1 MQLRSW
7 QQACVYKALSLY
19 QSQSHFMCLAT
30 PGAGKT
36 VMAAELSARLIE
48 MGTIDFVLCFSPSSE
63 VNESIR
69 STFSRRLNKR
79 FDGLI
84 GAIGSV
90 YTYQSMPSLTA
101 EFWQIL
107 NSHNVLVIMDEVHH
121 LKGVELNDANA
132 WGEEVLLNIQNK
144 ARYTLALSGTPW
156 RSDSAPIVLSR
167 FTEPDNTVHCDFI
180 YGLKQAI
187 ADGVCR
193 QPHIT
198 LIDNEEIKLD
208 INEDSETFTSIAALL
223 EGSSYSYRSLLNN
236 QQITHYM
243 LKQGVSKLEDVRKS
257 TPLAGGLIVASSIKH
272 AKQLYQMLVT
282 DFKQTACIVT
292 SKLKHPSQTIKSFR
306 ESDIQW
312 IVSVGMISE
321 GTDIP
326 RLQVCCHLSSI
337 KTEMHYRQVLG
348 RILRVTSDKI
358 QQAWLFTLAETK
370 LTEFAYRIGQDLPEM
385 PVITNK
391 KARLPINLVLSNNSN
406 SNELSQ
412 DETNNLQISSLTL
425 LTKPSIQSHLS
436 DIEQE
441 NHYNL
446 ALLGGY
452 KEQIVRMFDAHLLS
466 S

>member
-1 MQLRSW
+1 MKLRSW

-69 STFSRRLNKR
+69 STFSRRLQKR

-84 GAIGSV
+84 GSIGSV
-90 YTYQSMPSLTA
+90 YTYQSMPSLTPD
-101 EFWQIL
+101 FWQL
-107 NSHNVLVIMDEVHH
+107 LHSHNVLVIMDEVHH
-121 LKGVELNDANA
+121 LKGAELNEANA

-208 INEDSETFTSIAALL
+208 INEESETFTSIAALL
-223 EGSSYSYRSLLNN
+223 EGSSYSYRALLNN
-236 QQITHYM
+236 QHITHYM
-243 LKQGVSKLEDVRKS
+243 LKQGVGKLKDIRK
-257 TPLAGGLIVASSIKH
+257 TIPLAGGLIVASSIKH
-272 AKQLYQMLVT
+272 AKQLYQTLID
-282 DFKQTACIVT
+282 DFQQTACIVT
-292 SKLKHPSQTIKSFR
+292 SKLKRPSHTIKAFR

-326 RLQVCCHLSSI
+326 RLQVCCHLSGI

-348 RILRVTSDKI
+348 RILRVTSAEV
-358 QQAWLFTLAETK
+358 QQAWLFTLAEAS

-385 PVITNK
+385 PVVINQK
-391 KARLPINLVLSNNSN
+391 EQQPINLALPNNS
-406 SNELSQ
+406 SSTEIDH
-412 DETNNLQISSLTL
+412 DESANLQISDLSLSS
-425 LTKPSIQSHLS
+425 KPSIQSHLS

-452 KEQIVRMFDAHLLS
+452 KEQIVRMFDAH
-466 S
+466 

>member
-1 MQLRSW
+1 MKLRSW
-7 QQACVYKALSLY
+7 QQACVTKALSLY

-69 STFSRRLNKR
+69 STFSRRLKKR

-101 EFWQIL
+101 EFWQLL

-208 INEDSETFTSIAALL
+208 INEESETFTSIAALL

-243 LKQGVSKLEDVRKS
+243 LKKGVSKLEDVRKS

-282 DFKQTACIVT
+282 DFKQTVCIVT
-292 SKLKHPSQTIKSFR
+292 SKLKHPSHAIKSFR

-326 RLQVCCHLSSI
+326 RLQVCCHLSRI

-348 RILRVTSDKI
+348 RILRVTSCDA
-358 QQAWLFTLAETK
+358 QQAWLFTLAEAS
-370 LTEFAYRIGQDLPEM
+370 LIEFAYRIDQDLPEM
-385 PVITNK
+385 SV
-391 KARLPINLVLSNNSN
+391 VF
-406 SNELSQ
+406 EQ
-412 DETNNLQISSLTL
+412 DEQQELNLGSFHKPTSTEFNHDIISNLHFPDISLATKAAMPPH
-425 LTKPSIQSHLS
+425 LT
-436 DIEQE
+436 DIEEE
-441 NHYNL
+441 NSYNL

-452 KEQIVRMFDAHLLS
+452 KEQIVRMFDTHLLS